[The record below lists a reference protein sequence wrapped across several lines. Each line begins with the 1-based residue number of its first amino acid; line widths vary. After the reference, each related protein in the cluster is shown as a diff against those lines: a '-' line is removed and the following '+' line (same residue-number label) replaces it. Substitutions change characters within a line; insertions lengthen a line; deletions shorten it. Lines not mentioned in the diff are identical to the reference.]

1 MTITTH
7 QRSITTYTEL
17 TASMQTDPEARH
29 HGGAASV
36 SSSPQTFPVEAARC
50 ATFPTPMEW
59 VPDRERRV
67 VPDMMAALCRRCP
80 GRQSCLLWALAGQ
93 EQGYWAGTTTND
105 REIMRQLDQD
115 DVDTADWLQDLA
127 RRELTDGALHAP
139 GDGSYFWYR
148 RRGCRC
154 GECKSANAQA
164 RAQERAKAKEQAA

>member
-1 MTITTH
+1 MTITAH
-7 QRSITTYTEL
+7 QLSITTYTEL

-127 RRELTDGALHAP
+127 RRELTDGALHP
-139 GDGSYFWYR
+139 LGEGSYFWYR

-154 GECKSANAQA
+154 GECKTANAQA
-164 RAQERAKAKEQAA
+164 RAQERAKAKGQAA

>member
-67 VPDMMAALCRRCP
+67 VPDMMAALCRRAWAAEL
-80 GRQSCLLWALAGQ
+80 LLWALAG
-93 EQGYWAGTTTND
+93 EQG
-105 REIMRQLDQD
+105 
-115 DVDTADWLQDLA
+115 
-127 RRELTDGALHAP
+127 
-139 GDGSYFWYR
+139 
-148 RRGCRC
+148 
-154 GECKSANAQA
+154 
-164 RAQERAKAKEQAA
+164 

>member
-7 QRSITTYTEL
+7 HRSLTTYTEL

-36 SSSPQTFPVEAARC
+36 SSSRQAFPVSGSRC
-50 ATFPTPMEW
+50 ATFPTHMEW

-80 GRQSCLLWALAGQ
+80 ARQSCLLWALAGQ
-93 EQGYWAGTTTND
+93 EQGYWAGTTSND
-105 REIMRQLDQD
+105 REIMLQLDQD

-127 RRELTDGALHAP
+127 RNELTNGALHP
-139 GDGSYFWYR
+139 IGEGGYFWYR

-164 RAQERAKAKEQAA
+164 RAKERAKAKEKAA